1 MFADLAMTLGGFVLL
16 LGGADYLVRGS
27 VALAKRFG
35 VSPLV
40 IGVTIVALGTSL
52 PELMVSLSAAL
63 DGAVGL
69 TAGNIVGSNI
79 ANILLIL
86 GVSGLMAPIAC
97 TRQALFRD
105 GAAMVG
111 ATFLFVVA
119 GLLGTLG
126 FWHGLAG
133 VTLLTLYL
141 FGCYW
146 SERRTGD
153 AIHAEEAEN
162 VDAVRGSLGI
172 TIVAII
178 GGLAGVLIGADLL
191 VKGATGLARTYGV
204 SEEVIGLTLVAFG
217 TSVPEL
223 ATAIV
228 AGLRGHTDV
237 SLGNVFG
244 SNLFNTLG
252 IMGVVTMAVPIDMPE
267 SMLRFDVWVMIAATV
282 LIVVM
287 LRSGWRLGRIESGFL
302 LVCYG
307 LFIAAQFFGGADM
320 MTG

>member
-1 MFADLAMTLGGFVLL
+1 MFADLALTLGGFVLL
-16 LGGADYLVRGS
+16 LGGADFMVRGS
-27 VALAKRFG
+27 VALARRFD

-40 IGVTIVALGTSL
+40 IGLTIVALGTSL
-52 PELMVSLSAAL
+52 PELMVSLRAAL
-63 DGAVGL
+63 DGSTGL
-69 TAGNIVGSNI
+69 AAGNIVGSNI

-105 GAAMVG
+105 GTAMVG
-111 ATFLFVVA
+111 ATFLLVLV
-119 GLLGTLG
+119 GMLGTIG
-126 FWHGLAG
+126 FWHGLTG
-133 VTLLTLYL
+133 VILLSVYL
-141 FGCYW
+141 FSCYW
-146 SERRTGD
+146 SERRSGD

-162 VDAVRGSLGI
+162 VSVVHGSLGVI
-172 TIVAII
+172 GLAVV
-178 GGLAGVLIGADLL
+178 GGLIGVLIGAELL
-191 VKGATGLARTYGV
+191 VEGATGLARSFGI

-228 AGLRGHTDV
+228 AGLRGHADV

-252 IMGVVTMAVPIDMPE
+252 IMGVVTLFVPINIPE
-267 SMLRFDVWVMIAATV
+267 SMLQFDVWVMIAASIM
-282 LIVVM
+282 IVVM
-287 LRSGWRLGRIESGFL
+287 LRSGWRLGRPEAAFL

-307 LFIAAQFFGGADM
+307 LFVAAQFYGGPAM
-320 MTG
+320 LTG